1 MTTTAITLTPG
12 AVLGLDNEKTM
23 WPADPE
29 DLLIPIWDTGVFINE
44 MAKLDIL
51 PAKLRNFTDDDKVEL
66 EQNPENLLAKAQEQ
80 APDSLK
86 EGTWRGTQLGLTK
99 IYELI
104 EKRYFDP
111 FGTLH
116 HICLKTVDC
125 HSIVYNLL
133 LLSLIVALLQDG
145 YRKNRKQR
153 NPCIYSYFLPA

>member
-12 AVLGLDNEKTM
+12 AVLGRENEKTV

-44 MAKLDIL
+44 MAKLEIL
-51 PAKLRNFTDDDKVEL
+51 PAKLRNFTDGDKVEL
-66 EQNPENLLAKAQEQ
+66 EQNPENLLAKAQAQ

-104 EKRYFDP
+104 EKRYIDS
-111 FGTLH
+111 FGIIH
-116 HICLKTVDC
+116 
-125 HSIVYNLL
+125 
-133 LLSLIVALLQDG
+133 
-145 YRKNRKQR
+145 
-153 NPCIYSYFLPA
+153 